1 MDTLLSDPFSSPG
14 SDLPVPPRHLRLLL
28 DSDPDGVV
36 MVGAA
41 LNGLCRNYLG
51 MSDEETYEVEL
62 AVVEALSNVVQH
74 AYGGRKGQPVSVE
87 FRLFGEAIQVEV
99 TDQGI
104 PLSETDLLAARR
116 LPSVD
121 PLDLDSLAE
130 TGRGLYVVWSMMDE
144 VRYASDGAVNR
155 LTLTRRRAGRP
166 RLPAPQPHWGGSQFE
181 DVGQTEHRTRLEY
194 LLRELQF
201 ARQIQCSILPGARR
215 HSGVEVYAEVRPA
228 LHVGGDFYDIVPS
241 QDGQG
246 VTVLIG
252 DVMGKGLPASLTMV
266 MALTLLRETARR
278 VSSPRELF
286 TQANTLLYERLQA
299 MIMWN
304 AVSAAAVY
312 VEPARRRMRYS
323 KAGHENLLV
332 YRAAR
337 GVVESLSGSG
347 YFLGI
352 FEDGLYEEYEVPLEP
367 GDKVV
372 LFTDG
377 VTNARDLD
385 GENFGTERLEELL
398 AAEGSLSP
406 RDLGERILKA
416 VGAHQ
421 SVREPSDDVAL
432 VILGLEC

>member
-1 MDTLLSDPFSSPG
+1 MDTISSSSFANPL
-14 SDLPVPPRHLRLLL
+14 SDLPVPPGKLRLAL

-51 MSDEETYEVEL
+51 MSEEETYEVEL
-62 AVVEALSNVVQH
+62 AVVEALTNVVQH
-74 AYGGRKGQPVSVE
+74 AYAGRKGQPVNVE
-87 FRLFGEAIQVEV
+87 FRLSEEVVQIEV

-104 PLSETDLLAARR
+104 PLPETDLLSARR

-121 PLDLDSLAE
+121 PLDLDNLAE
-130 TGRGLYVVWSMMDE
+130 TGRGLFVVWSMMDE

-166 RLPAPQPHWGGSQFE
+166 RLPAPEPHWGGSQFE

-266 MALTLLRETARR
+266 MALTLLRESARR
-278 VSSPRELF
+278 VSSPRDLF
-286 TQANTLLYERLQA
+286 TQANALLYERLQA

-304 AVSAAAVY
+304 AVSAAAVH

-352 FEDGLYEEYEVPLEP
+352 FEDGQYEEYEVPLEP

-385 GENFGTERLEELL
+385 GENFGTERLEALL

-416 VGAHQ
+416 VGSHQ